1 MRPNDLL
8 WLFFVFSATVSQAT
22 AAGLHDALTAVN
34 IANLLFTLCQLLCGV
49 LVQPTALP
57 RFCTFLYRVSP
68 VTYFMGAWSAPPSPT
83 PPLRCAAVDLLH
95 IPWPTAA
102 QNHSTAS
109 CGTYLAPYIQRAGGR
124 VLRPNTTAAAGENC
138 IFCPVT
144 DMNTML
150 AQLGI
155 EVGMRWRDLG
165 PFAVYLIMNIAGIFG
180 LYWLTRGR
188 RAS

>member
-34 IANLLFTLCQLLCGV
+34 IANLLFTLCQLLCGPRHLLHGRMV
-49 LVQPTALP
+49 GAAL
-57 RFCTFLYRVSP
+57 
-68 VTYFMGAWSAPPSPT
+68 ADA
-83 PPLRCAAVDLLH
+83 PLRCAAVDLLH